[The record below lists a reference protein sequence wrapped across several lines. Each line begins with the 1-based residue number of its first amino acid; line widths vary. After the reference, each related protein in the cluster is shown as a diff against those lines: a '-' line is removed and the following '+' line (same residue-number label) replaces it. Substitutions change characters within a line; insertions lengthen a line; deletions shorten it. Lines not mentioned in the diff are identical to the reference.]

1 MGIKCMFRT
10 SLDSHAREEWPIS
23 LAAVPRVGDRVAARS
38 GRHLRVVEVIFHG
51 PTSEHDPA
59 REWVEIELNR

>member
-1 MGIKCMFRT
+1 MGIKCMCKT
-10 SLDSHAREEWPIS
+10 NLDLYAREEWPIS

-51 PTSEHDPA
+51 PTSEHDPQG
-59 REWVEIELNR
+59 EWVEIELNR